1 VGILL
6 IQVTGIVPFIV
17 LFGAVLFVIFLLGSA
32 VRIVNEYERGVI
44 FRLGR
49 VQGTA
54 KGPGL
59 FFLIPI
65 ADRMVKIDLRT
76 VTLDVPPQDLITRD
90 NVPAR
95 VNAVVY
101 FRVIDPNKSVIEVEN
116 YVLATSQISQTTLRS
131 VLGQK
136 DLDDLLTDRESI
148 NEELQTIIDQ
158 QTDPWGVKVS
168 VVEVKDVEIPKGMQR
183 SMAGQ
188 AQAERERRAK
198 IISAEGEYQ
207 ASQRLHDAA
216 ERLESPTALQLRL
229 FQTLTEISSENNS
242 TVILPV
248 PIDLFRPY
256 LGGSNGSGDGQAR
269 QAQAARGRR
278 SREEEEA
285 ERLYEEAVGQAS
297 SEQQIVQGLDP
308 EGGADG
314 HTPTPIEDATK
325 LGEEQPPPPE
335 EPMRPGSS

>member
-1 VGILL
+1 MGILL

-168 VVEVKDVEIPKGMQR
+168 VVEVKDVEIPQGMQR

-256 LGGSNGSGDGQAR
+256 LGGSNGSSEGQAR
-269 QAQAARGRR
+269 QAQAARRS

-285 ERLYEEAVGQAS
+285 ERLYEEAVGQAI
-297 SEQQIVQGLDP
+297 SEQQAVQELDP
-308 EGGADG
+308 KGTDG
-314 HTPTPIEDATK
+314 HTPAPIEDATN
-325 LGEEQPPPPE
+325 LGEEPPPPGGE
-335 EPMRPGSS
+335 EPTRPGYS

>member
-1 VGILL
+1 MGILL
-6 IQVTGIVPFIV
+6 IQAAGFGFLIVAFVV
-17 LFGAVLFVIFLLGSA
+17 LLFVIFLLGSA

-158 QTDPWGVKVS
+158 QTDPWGIKVS
-168 VVEVKDVEIPKGMQR
+168 VVEVKDVEIPQGMQR
-183 SMAGQ
+183 SMASQ

-248 PIDLFRPY
+248 PIDLLRPY
-256 LGGSNGSGDGQAR
+256 LGGSNGSGDEQAR
-269 QAQAARGRR
+269 QARAARR

-285 ERLYEEAVGQAS
+285 ERLYEEAVGQAI
-297 SEQQIVQGLDP
+297 SEQQAVQELDP
-308 EGGADG
+308 KGPDG
-314 HTPTPIEDATK
+314 HTPRPTEDAMK
-325 LGEEQPPPPE
+325 LGEELPPPGE
-335 EPMRPGSS
+335 EPTGPGSS